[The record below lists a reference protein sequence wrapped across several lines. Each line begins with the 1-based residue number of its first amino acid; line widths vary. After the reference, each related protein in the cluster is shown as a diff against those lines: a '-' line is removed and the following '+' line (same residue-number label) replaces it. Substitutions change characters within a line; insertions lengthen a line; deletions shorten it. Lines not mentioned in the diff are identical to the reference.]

1 MTAEFKPEK
10 ISDIEVGDIVLLQW
24 DGYEGVPKYLSNTW
38 AEVVDVKRTRVVVK
52 PTTIVGT
59 QSVRFQQIAKV
70 CKQVEKQ

>member
-38 AEVVDVKRTRVVVK
+38 ADVVAVKRTRVVVK
-52 PTTIVGT
+52 PSMIVGT
-59 QSVRFQQIAKV
+59 QSVQ
-70 CKQVEKQ
+70 

>member
-1 MTAEFKPEK
+1 MTAQFKPEK

-24 DGYEGVPKYLSNTW
+24 DGYEGVPKYLSNTL
-38 AEVVDVKRTRVVVK
+38 AEVIEVKRTRVVVK

-59 QSVRFQQIAKV
+59 QSVRFQQIVKV